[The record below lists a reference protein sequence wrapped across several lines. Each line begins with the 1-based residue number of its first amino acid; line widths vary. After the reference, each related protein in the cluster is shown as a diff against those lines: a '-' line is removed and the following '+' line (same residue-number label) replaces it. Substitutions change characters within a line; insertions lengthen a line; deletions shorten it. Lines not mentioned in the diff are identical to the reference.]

1 MTRSRADSLRWM
13 AEGTTLLLGALQ
25 AVPDA
30 KLSDPCA
37 LPGWSGKHLVAHVAL
52 NAEALM
58 NLATWAR
65 TGMETP
71 MYSSPTQRDDDIERG
86 AKQPVAELR
95 DRVVETAV
103 ALDASL
109 AGLSES
115 QWEQPIRTRQ
125 GRAVTGEEIPWMRSR
140 EVMVHA
146 VDLAASVG
154 FADLPADF
162 LASLVDDIAAKR
174 DGAGLVLVATDQ
186 DWRWTV
192 PGEPA
197 SEVHG
202 TVAGL
207 AAYLSG
213 RETSD
218 VAGAGGRLVPR
229 LGPWL

>member
-1 MTRSRADSLRWM
+1 M

-25 AVPDA
+25 AVPDVQ
-30 KLSDPCA
+30 LSDPCT
-37 LPGWSGKHLVAHVAL
+37 LPGWSRKHLVAHVSL

-65 TGMETP
+65 TGVETP
-71 MYSSPTQRDDDIERG
+71 MYSSPEQRDDDIERD
-86 AKQPVAELR
+86 AKLPAAELR

-109 AGLSES
+109 AGLTES
-115 QWEQPIRTRQ
+115 QWGQAIRTRQ
-125 GRAVTGEEIPWMRSR
+125 GREVTGEEIPWMRSR

-146 VDLAASVG
+146 ADLGAGVG

-162 LASLVDDIAAKR
+162 LASLIDDIAAKR

-186 DWRWTV
+186 DRRWTV

-197 SEVHG
+197 NEVHG

-213 RETSD
+213 RETTD
-218 VAGAGGRLVPR
+218 VTGAGAGLVPR

>member
-25 AVPDA
+25 SVPDA
-30 KLSDPCA
+30 QLSDPCA

-52 NAEALM
+52 NAQALM

-65 TGMETP
+65 TGVETP
-71 MYSSPTQRDDDIERG
+71 MYSSPAQRDDDIERG
-86 AKQPVAELR
+86 AKLPVGELR

-103 ALDASL
+103 GLDASL
-109 AGLSES
+109 AGLTES
-115 QWEQPIRTRQ
+115 QWSQPIRTRQ
-125 GRAVTGEEIPWMRSR
+125 GREVTGEEIPWLRSR

-154 FADLPADF
+154 FADLPSDF
-162 LASLVDDIAAKR
+162 LASLIDDIVARR

-186 DWRWTV
+186 DRRWTIA
-192 PGEPA
+192 GEPA
-197 SEVHG
+197 GEVHG

-207 AAYLSG
+207 AAYLAG
-213 RETSD
+213 RHTSD
-218 VAGAGGRLVPR
+218 VSGAGGRLVPR

>member
-1 MTRSRADSLRWM
+1 M
-13 AEGTTLLLGALQ
+13 AEGTTLMLGALQ
-25 AVPDA
+25 SVPDA

-37 LPGWSGKHLVAHVAL
+37 LPGWSGKHVVAHVSL

-65 TGMETP
+65 TGVETP
-71 MYSSPTQRDDDIERG
+71 MYSSPAQRDDDIERD
-86 AKQPVAELR
+86 AKLPVAELR

-109 AGLSES
+109 AELTAS
-115 QWEQPIRTRQ
+115 QWGQPIRTRQ

-146 VDLAASVG
+146 VDLGASVG
-154 FADLPADF
+154 FADLPPDF

-186 DWRWTV
+186 DRRWTV
-192 PGEPA
+192 PGETA
-197 SEVHG
+197 TEVHG

-213 RETSD
+213 RETGD

>member
-1 MTRSRADSLRWM
+1 M
-13 AEGTTLLLGALQ
+13 AQGTTLLLGALQ

-30 KLSDPCA
+30 QLSDPCA
-37 LPGWSGKHLVAHVAL
+37 LPGWTGKHLVAHVSL

-65 TGMETP
+65 TGVETP
-71 MYSSPTQRDDDIERG
+71 MYSSPAQRDDDIERS
-86 AKQPVAELR
+86 AKLPVAELR

-109 AGLSES
+109 AGLTDS
-115 QWEQPIRTRQ
+115 QWVQPIRTRQ
-125 GRAVTGEEIPWMRSR
+125 GREVTGEEIPWMRSR

-146 VDLAASVG
+146 ADLGAGVG

-162 LASLVDDIAAKR
+162 LVSLIDDIAAKR

-186 DWRWTV
+186 DRRWTI

-197 SEVHG
+197 GEVHG

-207 AAYLSG
+207 AAYLAG

>member
-1 MTRSRADSLRWM
+1 MTRSRVDSLRWM

-30 KLSDPCA
+30 QLSDPCA
-37 LPGWSGKHLVAHVAL
+37 LPGWSGRHLIAHVSL

-65 TGMETP
+65 TGVETP
-71 MYSSPTQRDDDIERG
+71 MYSSPSQRDDDIERD
-86 AKQPVAELR
+86 AKLPVAELR

-109 AGLSES
+109 AGLTES
-115 QWEQPIRTRQ
+115 QWAQPIKTRQ
-125 GRAVTGEEIPWMRSR
+125 GRAVTGEEIPWMRAR

-146 VDLAASVG
+146 ADLGASVG
-154 FADLPADF
+154 FADLPPDF
-162 LASLVDDIAAKR
+162 LASLIDDITAQR

-186 DWRWTV
+186 DRRWTV
-192 PGEPA
+192 PGEP
-197 SEVHG
+197 STEVHG
-202 TVAGL
+202 TLAGL

-213 RETSD
+213 RETTD

>member
-1 MTRSRADSLRWM
+1 M
-13 AEGTTLLLGALQ
+13 LLGALQ

-30 KLSDPCA
+30 QLNDPCA
-37 LPGWSGKHLVAHVAL
+37 LPGWSGRHLVAHVSL

-65 TGMETP
+65 TGVETP
-71 MYSSPTQRDDDIERG
+71 MYSSPSRRDDDIERD
-86 AKQPVAELR
+86 AKLPVAELR

-109 AGLSES
+109 AGLTES
-115 QWEQPIRTRQ
+115 QWGQPIKTRQ
-125 GRAVTGEEIPWMRSR
+125 GRQVTGEEIPWMRAR

-146 VDLAASVG
+146 ADLGATVG

-162 LASLVDDIAAKR
+162 LASLIDDIAAKR
-174 DGAGLVLVATDQ
+174 DGEGLVLVATDQ
-186 DWRWTV
+186 DRRWTV
-192 PGEPA
+192 PGEPS

-213 RETSD
+213 RETGD
-218 VAGAGGRLVPR
+218 VAGAEGRLVPR